1 MGAKTLI
8 IKEWPPI
15 MKVTGETI
23 KAFFEVETTVTVKKK
38 LDEKGIKYSDY
49 VVTDSI
55 IKAIEESEKGK
66 PFVTYKAKSDSSHGL

>member
-23 KAFFEVETTVTVKKK
+23 KAFFEVDTTVTVRKK

-55 IKAIEESEKGK
+55 IKAIEGSETEK
-66 PFVTYKAKSDSSHGL
+66 PFVTYLSKSKGSDKL